1 MAKYFEKVTPE
12 SCGVDSRDLLKMIE
26 GMEDMPEEK
35 ETHGFMLI
43 RHGKLLTEGWFAPYK
58 EDMPHVLFS
67 DTKTFTQVAIGFM
80 VQEGLITIEDK
91 IADYFPDKLT
101 EETSEHNRNLTIRQ
115 LLMMATGHQGN
126 AVHARG
132 KFSDEEYD
140 KLQEFFASET
150 IDEPGT
156 VFQYEN
162 IASYVLSNL
171 VSRLTGKNIAEYLK
185 PRFLDPLDI
194 TVDYYSTDED
204 GVCMGYSGFRITLE
218 ALAKVGQFFLNE
230 GVWEG
235 KQLLPK
241 EWCRQAT
248 AKHTD
253 CKGPCGPDWD
263 QGYCWHMWRG
273 QHNTARLCGAYGQMC
288 VISPDLDLIFATNSG
303 ANYNRLQYILNNF
316 YENVMLK
323 ISDEPLEENPLGN
336 IKLENKISKLK
347 LQNIFA
353 PLSPRVNEL
362 DKKVLE
368 FEKALCY
375 DKLKLDFTREV
386 CKVTLL
392 GDREISFDAGLAEPK
407 ETVVEC
413 SGFVS
418 IDPNKNEVFSASA
431 FFDKDGKF
439 IITARILETVTIL
452 KIEIDVDNSVKIYT
466 LRGMLGE

>member
-12 SCGVDSRDLLKMIE
+12 SCGVDSRDLLKFVE
-26 GMEDMPEEK
+26 GMENMPEEK

-43 RHGKLLTEGWFAPYK
+43 RHGKLLTEGWFEPYT
-58 EDMPHVLFS
+58 EDMPHILFS

-80 VQEGLITIEDK
+80 VQEGLITVEDK

-101 EETSEHNRNLTIRQ
+101 QETSEHNRNLTIRQ
-115 LLMMATGHQGN
+115 LLMMATGHPGN

-185 PRFLDPLDI
+185 PRFLEPLNI
-194 TVDYYSTDED
+194 TVDYYTADEN

-218 ALAKVGQFFLNE
+218 ALAKVGQFFLKE

-235 KQLLPK
+235 KQLLSK

-253 CKGPCGPDWD
+253 CKGPCGPDWNH
-263 QGYCWHMWRG
+263 GYCWHMWRG

-288 VISPDLDLIFATNSG
+288 VIAPDLDLIFATNSG
-303 ANYNRLQYILNNF
+303 ANYNRLQYILDNF
-316 YENVMLK
+316 YENVLEK

-347 LQNIFA
+347 LQDIFA
-353 PLSPRVNEL
+353 PLSPRVNML
-362 DKKVLE
+362 DGKTIN
-368 FEKALCY
+368 FEKTLRY
-375 DKLKLDFTREV
+375 DSLKLDFTKEI
-386 CKVTLL
+386 CKVTLS
-392 GDREISFDAGLAEPK
+392 GDKTISFDAGLSEPK
-407 ETVVEC
+407 ETEVDC
-413 SGFVS
+413 GGFVS
-418 IDPNKNEVFSASA
+418 IDTDRRERYSASA
-431 FFDKDGKF
+431 YFDNNGKF
-439 IITARILETVTIL
+439 IVTARVLETVTIL
-452 KIEIDVDNSVKIYT
+452 KIEIDTDDSVKIYT
-466 LRGMLGE
+466 LRGTLGE

>member
-43 RHGKLLTEGWFAPYK
+43 RHGKLLTEGWFSPYT
-58 EDMPHVLFS
+58 EDMPHILFS
-67 DTKTFTQVAIGFM
+67 DTKTFTQLAIGFM
-80 VQEGLITIEDK
+80 VREGLVTIEDK

-101 EETSEHNRNLTIRQ
+101 EATSEYNKNLKIKH
-115 LLMMATGHQGN
+115 LLMMATGHPGN

-140 KLQEFFASET
+140 KLREFFASET

-171 VSRLTGKNIAEYLK
+171 VSRLTGKNIVEYLK

-194 TVDYYSTDED
+194 AVDYYSADEN

-218 ALAKVGQFFLNE
+218 ALAKVGQFFLDE

-235 KQLLPK
+235 KQILPK
-241 EWCRQAT
+241 EWCRQAIS
-248 AKHTD
+248 KHAE
-253 CKGPCGPDWD
+253 CIGPCGSDWN
-263 QGYCWHMWRG
+263 QGYAWHLWRG
-273 QHNTARLCGAYGQMC
+273 RYNTARLCGAYGQMC
-288 VISPDLDLIFATNSG
+288 VIAPDLDLIFATNSG
-303 ANYNRLQYILNNF
+303 ANYNRLQYILDNF

-323 ISDEPLEENPLGN
+323 IKDEPLEENQVGN
-336 IKLENKISKLK
+336 IKLENKISRLK
-347 LQNIFA
+347 LQNAFA

-362 DKKVLE
+362 SGKEIKFDKILK
-368 FEKALCY
+368 Y
-375 DKLKLDFTREV
+375 DSLKLDFTKQE
-386 CKVTLL
+386 CKVTLM
-392 GDREISFDAGLAEPK
+392 GDKTISFDAGLEEPK
-407 ETVVEC
+407 ETVVDC
-413 SGFVS
+413 GGFVS
-418 IDPNKNEVFSASA
+418 IDPDKSEIFSASA
-431 FFDKDGKF
+431 YFDKDDKF
-439 IITARILETVTIL
+439 VITARILQTVTIV
-452 KIEIDVDNSVKIYT
+452 KIEIDANENVKIYT
-466 LRGMLGE
+466 LRGRLGD